1 MSDSAR
7 QHKARAARTLAFSLI
22 TCSTSRWNAL
32 QRNEN
37 PSDPSADL
45 VTSKLEANHHEVV
58 SRVIVDDDP
67 QMIKASVVKA
77 LNDDRVNAVITIGGT
92 GVSPRDI
99 SIETV
104 MPMLDKVLPGFGEL
118 FRSLS
123 YATIGSAAILSRAI
137 AGIVEGKPVFCIPG
151 SINAAILCLD
161 RLILPEVGH
170 IVKHA
175 RET

>member
-1 MSDSAR
+1 MSDSSQ
-7 QHKARAARTLAFSLI
+7 QHKAMAPHALAFSLI

-32 QRNEN
+32 QRHEN

-45 VTSKLEANHHEVV
+45 VASKLEANHYQVV
-58 SRVIVDDDP
+58 SRTTVNDDP
-67 QMIKASVVKA
+67 QMIKASLVEA
-77 LNDDRVNAVITIGGT
+77 LKDDRVDAVITIGGT
-92 GVSPRDI
+92 GASPRDI

-123 YATIGSAAILSRAI
+123 YETIGSAAILSRAI
-137 AGIVEGKPVFCIPG
+137 AGIVKGKAVFCIPG
-151 SINAAILCLD
+151 SINAATLCLD
-161 RLILPEVGH
+161 RLILPEAGH

-175 RET
+175 REN